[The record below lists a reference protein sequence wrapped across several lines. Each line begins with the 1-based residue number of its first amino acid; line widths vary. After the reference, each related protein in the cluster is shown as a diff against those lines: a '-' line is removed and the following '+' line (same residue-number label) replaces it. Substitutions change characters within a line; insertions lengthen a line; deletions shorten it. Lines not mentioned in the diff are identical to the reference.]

1 MTMNTLPALFR
12 TQGTP
17 PEIQASLTQPT
28 QWPLMEKQYR
38 EMKTAARGDVKENT
52 DVIEHCRGLATITSI
67 GEFAFGGLRAG
78 EIRAPLT
85 GSTITCL
92 DRPTASNHYAFTFI
106 RRGGGYLNAKYNY
119 ATIQDENNV
128 RKATKH
134 VLRM

>member
-1 MTMNTLPALFR
+1 MNTLPALFR
-12 TQGTP
+12 RQGTP
-17 PEIQASLTQPT
+17 PEIQASLAQPT

-92 DRPTASNHYAFTFI
+92 DRPAATNHYAFTFI
-106 RRGGGYLNAKYNY
+106 RRGVVILTRNIIMQRFK
-119 ATIQDENNV
+119 TKTV
-128 RKATKH
+128 RKATKQ
-134 VLRM
+134 VLRMYI